1 MRVSS
6 GSNNKIYD
14 SYGTPGI
21 THSVKINTDISSIDK
36 IHDNSRRDRL
46 LVTTGKYSL
55 SLYKIIDS
63 KSTDH
68 ETKPYASF
76 IKRKEKKCLNEIIL
90 MKDLLHNDI
99 FNSNSNV
106 SLNTSFNS
114 GNMSNVDIYNSYL
127 SVSIPKDTKTHG
139 NAASSSVSPQGSFKL
154 INHAGLS
161 SNGSSPSIQLHNPHL
176 ALQSSR
182 NNSTNSIK
190 SKTISTNSDVK
201 TGYLSH
207 NNIIAVTNTST
218 TVSLYDINRMEK
230 NSLFGVIQEHT
241 RTINSIDFHPLQSHS
256 LLAGDMNGLVKIY
269 DLRKIRTSSPQPLKN
284 ISDLT
289 ITTKQND
296 AIRDIKWNPTSS
308 YSFATVHDSGTIL
321 KYDIRYPSQP
331 EKKISAHDGP
341 GLCIHWMPEGTDFLA
356 SGGRDGKLCYWYM
369 GDNRPSLGMP
379 EVSINVGSSIDKLK
393 FRPLG
398 KNSRQITFQTQS
410 GYHMNNHE
418 VAISCPKDQSKN
430 NITIYKPSQM
440 YMPMK
445 VLGTQRS
452 TTGFV
457 WFDENSMFSIDKGNC
472 ISGFDLNQEPE
483 MKDNLGGKGM
493 MWRDIQ
499 GDGLVFAYPMGIKD
513 RYEPVDNEL
522 DENEEYILNEQ
533 DECNNES
540 LEQQI
545 STTPQRDIMSGSFG
559 NVSFK
564 NSLSKSPIISN
575 TNTSF
580 LQRQRNNLI
589 MKEKRRL
596 SIGSSSRENAY
607 ISNSD
612 NIKSSSSHN
621 TFLMNLKKNG
631 NKKPVAFNDK
641 PCGSEESPFQH
652 LMKSHNNWTSI
663 TSYNSIESN
672 NTNGRVS
679 TTSHISK
686 TNSFSNLS
694 NMSSSKKHPNVL
706 YSLCLPLIMDTL
718 VNLEEENRS
727 GGDNMRMSTMALKLR
742 FDPLRRFKYLS
753 RNLAYANV
761 NYDREEPI
769 SGSNNKDIVDFEK
782 AERARIIQNLG
793 FHDDWIATTESKKN
807 FNPIIKEGL
816 KCDSF
821 KKKIVDEERK
831 LNIKIYKEDYEKLKR
846 MCEHNSKIY
855 EELDDLSKAKL
866 WKIIGKGVDY
876 QLSLLL
882 EKERN
887 TKSSF
892 KTVIHKDEHEYDDD
906 VAIVE
911 SDMDMQSDYE
921 LESTSSLSKTSSFVS
936 SLKQRTSSVQH
947 SNPNLFLI
955 NEKKKSSQKNQS
967 KIQSDE
973 ISRKVVVFDTP
984 EDLCSNIS
992 KPWSLSQLVNNI
1004 HLHSLKIGDLLTS
1017 SLIVLN
1023 FHQILPYSI
1032 NKACDVRTSMHDFI
1046 DMLHKYEL
1054 FDVSADLLKGCS
1066 LAKDILNNSNRNEGD
1081 TESTENSAMII
1092 PDQSNQ
1098 KRICCYCESK
1108 ILKNTVMLLNCGHV
1122 GHTECMKS
1130 WFGTDSIA
1138 CLCPFGCIGKLI

>member
-1 MRVSS
+1 MRVAS

-36 IHDNSRRDRL
+36 IHDDSRRDRL

-55 SLYKIIDS
+55 SLYKVIDS
-63 KSTDH
+63 KQSDH

-76 IKRKEKKCLNEIIL
+76 IKKKEKRCLNDIIL

-99 FNSNSNV
+99 FNSNSSV
-106 SLNTSFNS
+106 SLNTTFNT

-127 SVSIPKDTKTHG
+127 SVSIPKDSKSHG
-139 NAASSSVSPQGSFKL
+139 STANLSVSPQGSFKL
-154 INHAGLS
+154 LNHAGLS

-176 ALQSSR
+176 TLQASR

-201 TGYLSH
+201 TGYFSH

-269 DLRKIRTSSPQPLKN
+269 DIRKIRTNSPQPLKN

-296 AIRDIKWNPTSS
+296 AIRDIKWHPTSS
-308 YSFATVHDSGTIL
+308 YSFATIHDSGTIL

-341 GLCIHWMPEGTDFLA
+341 GLCIHWMPEGSDFLA

-398 KNSRQITFQTQS
+398 KNNKQMTFQTQS
-410 GYHMNNHE
+410 GYSMNDHE

-430 NITIYKPSQM
+430 NITIYRPSQL

-445 VLGTQRS
+445 VLGTQKS

-472 ISGFDLNQEPE
+472 INGFDLHREPE

-499 GDGLVFAYPMGIKD
+499 GDGLVFAYPLGVKE
-513 RYEPVDNEL
+513 RYESVDTYLNG
-522 DENEEYILNEQ
+522 EYDILNEQ
-533 DECNNES
+533 DECDNETS
-540 LEQQI
+540 EQAV
-545 STTPQRDIMSGSFG
+545 STTPQREIMSSSFG

-564 NSLSKSPIISN
+564 NSFSKSPIISN

-589 MKEKRRL
+589 MKDKRRM
-596 SIGSSSRENAY
+596 SINSPSRENVFT
-607 ISNSD
+607 NNND
-612 NIKSSSSHN
+612 NIKSNSSHN

-631 NKKPVAFNDK
+631 NKKSPALNDK
-641 PCGSEESPFQH
+641 PSVSEESPLQH

-679 TTSHISK
+679 TNSHISK
-686 TNSFSNLS
+686 TNSFNNLS
-694 NMSSSKKHPNVL
+694 TISTAKKQSNVL
-706 YSLCLPLIMDTL
+706 YSLCLPLILDTL
-718 VNLEEENRS
+718 VNLEDENRS
-727 GGDNMRMSTMALKLR
+727 GSDNMRMSTNALKLR
-742 FDPLRRFKYLS
+742 FDPVRRFKYLS

-761 NYDREEPI
+761 NYDREEKV
-769 SGSNNKDIVDFEK
+769 SVASNKDIVDYEK
-782 AERARIIQNLG
+782 AERERIIQNLG

-807 FNPIIKEGL
+807 VNPIIKEGL
-816 KCDSF
+816 KSESL
-821 KKKIVDEERK
+821 KKSVKNEKPK
-831 LNIKIYKEDYEKLKR
+831 LNVKIYKEDYEKLKR

-855 EELDDLSKAKL
+855 EELDDLSKAKV

-876 QLSLLL
+876 QLGLLL
-882 EKERN
+882 KKERDN
-887 TKSSF
+887 KSNGE
-892 KTVIHKDEHEYDDD
+892 VVMADDPEYDDD

-911 SDMDMQSDYE
+911 SDIDLQRDYE
-921 LESTSSLSKTSSFVS
+921 LESSSSLSKTSSFVS
-936 SLKQRTSSVQH
+936 SLKQRTSSVQQ
-947 SNPNLFLI
+947 SRPSLSLI
-955 NEKKKSSQKNQS
+955 NEKKKNLAKNNS
-967 KIQSDE
+967 KTQNDD
-973 ISRKVVVFDTP
+973 ISRKVMLFDTP
-984 EDLCSNIS
+984 EDLCLSTS
-992 KPWSLSQLVNNI
+992 KPWGLCKLVNNI

-1032 NKACDVRTSMHDFI
+1032 NKTCDVRTSMHDFI

-1081 TESTENSAMII
+1081 TEHTENSAMVI
-1092 PDQSNQ
+1092 PEHSSQN
-1098 KRICCYCESK
+1098 KVCCYCESK
-1108 ILKNTVMLLNCGHV
+1108 ILKNTVMLLQCGHV
-1122 GHTECMKS
+1122 GHTECMSS
-1130 WFGTDSIA
+1130 WFGTDTNA